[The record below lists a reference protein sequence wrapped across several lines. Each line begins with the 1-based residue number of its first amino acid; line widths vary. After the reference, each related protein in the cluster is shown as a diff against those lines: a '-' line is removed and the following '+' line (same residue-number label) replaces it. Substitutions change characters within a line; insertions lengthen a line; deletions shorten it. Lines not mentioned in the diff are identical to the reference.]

1 MSKKKNLHLGFK
13 KWNRWMNELIN
24 FKKKKLSRGQ
34 NLTWM
39 WQKSKFNYTKSSVSP
54 KSKSSLESTNS
65 KNNLV
70 NRSANSPEM

>member
-24 FKKKKLSRGQ
+24 LKKEKLSRGQ

-39 WQKSKFNYTKSSVSP
+39 WQKSIFI
-54 KSKSSLESTNS
+54 
-65 KNNLV
+65 
-70 NRSANSPEM
+70 